1 MQNKKKKKK
10 KKMTKQWRNLDFLSD
25 LKHVL
30 ALNVLA
36 IVLACTGSVA
46 QASCA
51 NGWLQFEEKKSDGEI
66 SISARNE
73 SSVPLTFTFDLDKRR
88 LDASRNTTFTET
100 LFASESRHLIT
111 LSRSSE
117 IQTGSYRYDV
127 DCTIGDRNADHND
140 SMMYLMPYA
149 SGKSYRVLQ
158 GYGSRFSHTGL
169 EQYSVDFQMVEG
181 TPVHAARSGVVATIE
196 ESHSRGCWED
206 GCGRFANY
214 IVILHD
220 DDTTGEYY
228 HLQQNGALVSPGDY
242 VTAGDVIGLSGNTGH
257 TTMPHLHFGVYRAH
271 TWGREQSIPVRFLTA
286 DGIID
291 RPRRGGRYLATPP
304 ERVSKN
310 GDVVEIQRKSTEQL

>member
-1 MQNKKKKKK
+1 MAHR
-10 KKMTKQWRNLDFLSD
+10 TKRSLRRTSDFLSKFNR
-25 LKHVL
+25 L
-30 ALNVLA
+30 
-36 IVLACTGSVA
+36 LACYLVATTLGFTGSVA

-51 NGWLQFEEKKSDGEI
+51 DDWLQFEETKGDGEI

-100 LFASESRHLIT
+100 LLASESRHLIT

-127 DCTIGDRNADHND
+127 DCTIGNRNADHND
-140 SMMYLMPYA
+140 NMVYLMPYA
-149 SGKSYRVLQ
+149 NGESYRVLQ

-169 EQYSVDFQMVEG
+169 EQYAVDFQMIEG

-196 ESHSRGCWED
+196 ESHSKGCWED

-228 HLQQNGALVSPGDY
+228 HLQQNGALVTPGDY
-242 VTAGDVIGLSGNTGH
+242 VAAGEIIGLSGNTGH

-291 RPRRGGRYLATPP
+291 RPRRGGRYLARPL

-310 GDVVEIQRKSTEQL
+310 AERGGN

>member
-1 MQNKKKKKK
+1 MTIHRKKRS
-10 KKMTKQWRNLDFLSD
+10 WRRTSDFLNNFKR
-25 LKHVL
+25 LL
-30 ALNVLA
+30 ACNGLVIA
-36 IVLACTGSVA
+36 LACTGSVA

-51 NGWLQFEEKKSDGEI
+51 DDWLQFEETKGDGEI

-100 LFASESRHLIT
+100 LLASESRHLIT

-117 IQTGSYRYDV
+117 FQTGSYQYDV
-127 DCTIGDRNADHND
+127 DCTIGNRNADHND
-140 SMMYLMPYA
+140 SMVYLMPYA
-149 SGKSYRVLQ
+149 NGESYRVLQ

-169 EQYSVDFQMVEG
+169 EQYAVDFQMIEG

-196 ESHSRGCWED
+196 ESHSKGCWED
-206 GCGRFANY
+206 GCGRFANF

-228 HLQQNGALVSPGDY
+228 HLQQNGALVNPGDY
-242 VTAGDVIGLSGNTGH
+242 VTAGEIIGLSGNTGH

-271 TWGREQSIPVRFLTA
+271 TWGREQSVPVRFLTA

-291 RPRRGGRYLATPP
+291 RPRRGGRYLATPL

-310 GDVVEIQRKSTEQL
+310 AELGGN